1 MSKNNKQKISLQVLI
16 ATMNQKKIKDLLK
29 KMNIQTDAIIT
40 NQTDE
45 FSKEEIKYNNKFI
58 KLYNFDERGIGL
70 NRNNGLM
77 RATSDILLFA
87 DDDIKYVNGYETI
100 VIEEFKKNEK
110 ADMIIFNIDQSETER
125 KRYKI
130 KKYHRVHKYNCLRYG
145 AVRIAV
151 KTEKIKK
158 KNIYFSLLFGGGA
171 KYGSGEDSIFI
182 YNCIKKGLKV
192 YACPKTILTLED
204 SESTWFDG
212 YNEKFFYDKGA
223 LLSCLYGKLTPL
235 YVYAYIIKHK
245 DICKKIGIKN
255 AIREMLDGH
264 KNIRM

>member
-1 MSKNNKQKISLQVLI
+1 MSKNNKQKTTLQVLI
-16 ATMNQKKIKDLLK
+16 ATMKQKKIKDLLK

-45 FSKEEIKYNNKFI
+45 FSKEELKYNNKHI

-77 RATSDILLFA
+77 RATSDVLLFA
-87 DDDIKYVNGYETI
+87 DDDIRYIDGYEKI
-100 VIEEFKKNEK
+100 IIDEFEKNKK
-110 ADMIIFNIDQSETER
+110 ADMIIFNVNQSENER

-151 KTEKIKK
+151 KTERIKEE
-158 KNIYFSLLFGGGA
+158 NIYFSLLFGGGA

-182 YNCIKKGLKV
+182 YDCIKKGLKV
-192 YACPKTILTLED
+192 YACPKKILTIED
-204 SESTWFDG
+204 SKSTWFDG

-223 LLSCLYGKLTPL
+223 LLSCLYSKMTPI
-235 YVYAYIIKHK
+235 YIYAYIIKHK
-245 DICKKIGIKN
+245 DLCEKIGIKK
-255 AIREMLDGH
+255 AIKEMFAGH
-264 KNIRM
+264 KSIRK